1 MNAWYANVFKGFMF
15 GSVVLFI
22 MSLLTSGKTAFG
34 AELAGYSCI
43 IIAILLI
50 LLILFQ
56 NRALGVSICFIIILA
71 ITGFILFSLIS
82 FRDNIIDNHVA
93 PYFKT
98 YTTISIILILIKTY
112 IIYSIIFSDNFEKHK
127 SISNVSMYLLY
138 LLSVFALACSLII
151 YVILNYYTTD
161 G

>member
-1 MNAWYANVFKGFMF
+1 MEAWYANVFKGFTF
-15 GSVVLFI
+15 VSVILFI
-22 MSLLTSGKTAFG
+22 ISLFTSGKTAFG

-43 IIAILLI
+43 LIAILLI

-56 NRALGVSICFIIILA
+56 TKALGVSVCFIIILA
-71 ITGFILFSLIS
+71 ITGFILYSLIS
-82 FRDNIIDNHVA
+82 FRDNIIDDHVA

-98 YTTISIILILIKTY
+98 YTTISVILILIQTF
-112 IIYSIIFSDNFEKHK
+112 IMYSSIFSDNFEKNK
-127 SISNVSMYLLY
+127 SISTVNMYLLY
-138 LLSVFALACSLII
+138 LLSVFTLACSLII

>member
-1 MNAWYANVFKGFMF
+1 MNAWYANVFKGFM
-15 GSVVLFI
+15 SVSVILLLISLF
-22 MSLLTSGKTAFG
+22 TSGKTAFG

-56 NRALGVSICFIIILA
+56 NKALGVSICFIIILA

-82 FRDNIIDNHVA
+82 FRDNIIDDHVA

-98 YTTISIILILIKTY
+98 YTTISIILILLQTFIM
-112 IIYSIIFSDNFEKHK
+112 YSSVFSDSFEKHK
-127 SISNVSMYLLY
+127 SISSVNMYLLY
-138 LLSVFALACSLII
+138 LLSVFSLACSLII

>member
-15 GSVVLFI
+15 VSVVLFLI
-22 MSLLTSGKTAFG
+22 SLVTSGKTAFG

-56 NRALGVSICFIIILA
+56 NKALGVSICFVIILA

-82 FRDNIIDNHVA
+82 FRDNIIDDHVA

-98 YTTISIILILIKTY
+98 YTSISIILILIQTY
-112 IIYSIIFSDNFEKHK
+112 VMYSSIFTENFEKNK
-127 SISNVSMYLLY
+127 SISNVNMYLLY
-138 LLSVFALACSLII
+138 LLSVFSLACSLII